1 MTSTKE
7 STRDIVYL
15 AALLH
20 DIGKFWQRGDGFWS
34 NAKALSEETRKLAFV
49 ISNTSQNNTPT
60 HQHVYWTNEFLLQNK
75 KKFQAINL
83 WEDTKDSLINLAA
96 NHHKPASK
104 LQGLI
109 TLADHWAS
117 GMDRTKIP
125 SEESDEQTKIIAT
138 KDINFGKYQ
147 FLKMPLTKIFYR
159 VLIEKETSQELESKR
174 KTYPIS
180 PLSLEQK
187 TILGSALGKEAKEL
201 VVNYKTLWKQF
212 EQELELIPTQDV
224 KVLSKTLLALL
235 RKYTWCIPADT
246 STLFDSSLYE
256 HLKITAALALCIYD
270 YEQENPSAFTL
281 DNRNHWKIGKG
292 FYPLRLWCI
301 DLSGIQKFIYD
312 ISSKYA
318 AKSLKGRSFYLQLL
332 LDGISDFLI
341 AETEVHDANLI
352 YSSGGKFFLLLPNT
366 VSANETMKNAE
377 KKLKAELFEKFA
389 LNLFICFGSVAWS
402 YDNSVNN
409 EERLNV
415 LIDGEK
421 EAKTLGDLWQMVTQ
435 SASEQKQQK
444 YKEKLLE
451 PSDLTFQTLFGGNL
465 DAGGNTEICAV
476 TGEEGKKLQ
485 SLDDGNYVTK
495 EVKQQILIGSDL
507 KDFKHLL
514 MNNRLKNGHQLLDS
528 LQKVVIGSNNKD
540 HETLTESHVVS
551 IPQGADINFLNVGSS
566 QSNAQSFKFYG
577 GSDVAVLGDKP
588 KTFEELAGI
597 IRKNRGNDESEVV
610 ERHGNYNKIGVL
622 RMDVDGLGK
631 LFTHGFQKK
640 YSSFS
645 AYTTLS
651 GSLDWFFSGYLN
663 TIRRQD
669 EFRDWVNIIY
679 SGGDDIFAVG
689 RWDKTIAFA
698 DEVQQEFIQF
708 TGRPELSISGGLAII
723 SPKFPIGKAAEMA
736 GNAEDAAKDF
746 TREIDNKT
754 QIKNALCLFEI
765 PVGWEEFEAIK
776 IWKNKLVNWLNNK
789 IISKGLLMK
798 LFSYYEI
805 HKQNIE
811 NEKKGEKPDLSWKWN
826 AAYQIARQAKD
837 TSDQKKKDALH
848 ELKNLIFTEIDKN
861 NTFRFE
867 ALIVACRWA
876 ELEHRDK
883 L

>member
-1 MTSTKE
+1 
-7 STRDIVYL
+7 
-15 AALLH
+15 
-20 DIGKFWQRGDGFWS
+20 
-34 NAKALSEETRKLAFV
+34 
-49 ISNTSQNNTPT
+49 
-60 HQHVYWTNEFLLQNK
+60 
-75 KKFQAINL
+75 
-83 WEDTKDSLINLAA
+83 
-96 NHHKPASK
+96 
-104 LQGLI
+104 
-109 TLADHWAS
+109 
-117 GMDRTKIP
+117 
-125 SEESDEQTKIIAT
+125 
-138 KDINFGKYQ
+138 
-147 FLKMPLTKIFYR
+147 
-159 VLIEKETSQELESKR
+159 
-174 KTYPIS
+174 
-180 PLSLEQK
+180 
-187 TILGSALGKEAKEL
+187 
-201 VVNYKTLWKQF
+201 
-212 EQELELIPTQDV
+212 
-224 KVLSKTLLALL
+224 
-235 RKYTWCIPADT
+235 
-246 STLFDSSLYE
+246 
-256 HLKITAALALCIYD
+256 
-270 YEQENPSAFTL
+270 
-281 DNRNHWKIGKG
+281 
-292 FYPLRLWCI
+292 
-301 DLSGIQKFIYD
+301 
-312 ISSKYA
+312 
-318 AKSLKGRSFYLQLL
+318 
-332 LDGISDFLI
+332 
-341 AETEVHDANLI
+341 
-352 YSSGGKFFLLLPNT
+352 
-366 VSANETMKNAE
+366 
-377 KKLKAELFEKFA
+377 
-389 LNLFICFGSVAWS
+389 
-402 YDNSVNN
+402 
-409 EERLNV
+409 
-415 LIDGEK
+415 
-421 EAKTLGDLWQMVTQ
+421 
-435 SASEQKQQK
+435 
-444 YKEKLLE
+444 
-451 PSDLTFQTLFGGNL
+451 
-465 DAGGNTEICAV
+465 
-476 TGEEGKKLQ
+476 
-485 SLDDGNYVTK
+485 LDDGNYVTK

-540 HETLTESHVVS
+540 YETLTESHVVS

-597 IRKNRGNDESEVV
+597 VRKERDDDKSEIDVNQK
-610 ERHGNYNKIGVL
+610 HGNYNKIGVL

-746 TREIDNKT
+746 TREISSKKCV
-754 QIKNALCLFEI
+754 KNAFCLFEI

-776 IWKNKLVNWLNNK
+776 IWKNKLVNWLDNK

-811 NEKKGEKPDLSWKWN
+811 IEKQNKIDKQRTEITKQSIDEKKREKKADLSWKWN
-826 AAYQIARQAKD
+826 ATYQLARQAND
-837 TSDQKKKDALH
+837 TSNQKKKDALH